1 MKKILGLL
9 TMILVLSISCQKD
22 EDTLFDSV
30 IGNWT
35 SQAINLGGNDVY
47 FQAGFVTN
55 GKYVLSLYDAQ
66 TDELVMTLDEAV
78 FVVDND
84 ELLISIE
91 EPDFNQQ
98 ASGDPIMVTFYVFI
112 SKDKNE
118 MRWFPE
124 DDNGETPTILWT
136 RQ

>member
-9 TMILVLSISCQKD
+9 TLILVLSISCQKD
-22 EDTLFDSV
+22 EETLLDSV
-30 IGNWT
+30 IGDWS
-35 SQAINLGGNDVY
+35 SQAINLGGDDVY
-47 FQAGFVTN
+47 FQAGFVTT
-55 GKYVLSLYDAQ
+55 GKYVLSLYNAQ
-66 TDELVMTLDEAV
+66 TDELVMTLDEAL

-84 ELLISIE
+84 EFQITIE

-98 ASGDPIMVTFYVFI
+98 ASGDPIMVKFYVFL

-124 DDNGETPTILWT
+124 DENGETPTILWT